1 MVEIAPFN
9 SRRSPLVAMHGAAA
23 SSQPLVAEVGMRFA
37 ANPHTPAHLETTS
50 GRYSSPA
57 LFCCRIMKA
66 GGNCVDAAVAMA
78 AAINMAEPT
87 GTGIGG
93 DCFCLYYDAKTG
105 SVEGMNASGR
115 APVC

>member
-1 MVEIAPFN
+1 M
-9 SRRSPLVAMHGAAA
+9 
-23 SSQPLVAEVGMRFA
+23 
-37 ANPHTPAHLETTS
+37 
-50 GRYSSPA
+50 
-57 LFCCRIMKA
+57 FCCIRRIMKA
-66 GGNCVDAAVAMA
+66 GGNCVDAAIAMA

-115 APVC
+115 APVCWIPCLMPGVHIAMLPDAVCGCLY